1 MEMNMRAFPFRYVSY
16 ALLCVAVL
24 LLPGSLMNASAAQL
38 VVDDDKVECPHA
50 GFTHIQ
56 DAINAASPGDHIRI
70 CKGTYAEQLTVNK
83 ALVLDADSGAV
94 LMPSAMQQNTTS
106 LFDASPIA
114 TALLVEDATNVTV
127 RGLTVDGANNGISQC
142 APDLEGIT
150 FQNASGSIERVAV
163 RNFKLGTGLGGC
175 QSGTGIFVQSGGG
188 MISNV
193 EIDDSTIHDF
203 QKNGITA
210 NEIGTR
216 ASIQNNVVTGIG
228 PTTAIAQNGIQIGF
242 GAGGE
247 IERNLVTNTVFS
259 PCNAVATCQA
269 VATDILVTQSDGVE
283 VSRNQAG
290 ISQVA
295 IFIDGNHAIVER
307 NETFAAVVF
316 DGIRVEGNR
325 ADVRRNR
332 VFNGAESGIFLLGN
346 NNVVEDN
353 VITEAPIGIFKD
365 TSSMGNL
372 IAMNLFFD
380 TPIAVQDPASPALA
394 KIVKPKR

>member
-1 MEMNMRAFPFRYVSY
+1 
-16 ALLCVAVL
+16 
-24 LLPGSLMNASAAQL
+24 
-38 VVDDDKVECPHA
+38 
-50 GFTHIQ
+50 
-56 DAINAASPGDHIRI
+56 
-70 CKGTYAEQLTVNK
+70 
-83 ALVLDADSGAV
+83 
-94 LMPSAMQQNTTS
+94 
-106 LFDASPIA
+106 
-114 TALLVEDATNVTV
+114 
-127 RGLTVDGANNGISQC
+127 
-142 APDLEGIT
+142 
-150 FQNASGSIERVAV
+150 
-163 RNFKLGTGLGGC
+163 
-175 QSGTGIFVQSGGG
+175 
-188 MISNV
+188 V
-193 EIDDSTIHDF
+193 EIDNSTIHDF

-259 PCNAVATCQA
+259 PCNAVPTCQA

-283 VSRNQAG
+283 VSRNRAG

-295 IFIDGNHAIVER
+295 IFIDGSRSLVER
-307 NETFAAVVF
+307 NETFATVVF

-353 VITEAPIGIFKD
+353 VITEAPVGIFKD